1 MENKQNPTAVV
12 ELVNN
17 IQFIAAAYN
26 QIWTIKVFD
35 TRCGKKTI
43 AFIDERSGEEKLVFH
58 NPDELMSELITEIR
72 ENGWMNVKEKYL
84 NSVEFSNSRLHLCEQ
99 ECNCHCHH

>member
-1 MENKQNPTAVV
+1 MQHSVAVV
-12 ELVNN
+12 EMINN

-35 TRCGKKTI
+35 TACGKETI

-58 NPDELMSELITEIR
+58 NPDEEMQKVIKEIR
-72 ENGWMNVKEKYL
+72 TSGWMTVKEKYL
-84 NSVEFSNSRLHLCEQ
+84 SSIEFSDSRVLLCEKD
-99 ECNCHCHH
+99 CNCHCHN